1 MNEAVLHG
9 VGAVATA
16 LALGFVVSV
25 TVLVGRIA
33 FRTLPEAGARDFL
46 RALFPAYY
54 VVTLAFLGVGAAAL
68 ALTRP
73 VDAGVLAAV
82 AIVTAFAWLWLTPI
96 AHRLDD
102 LRMDGEDVAVE
113 LIKIQ
118 KRGSFIIVAQIL
130 ALVVVVVRL
139 AVLPNA

>member
-1 MNEAVLHG
+1 MSDEFLLG
-9 VGAVATA
+9 VGAVAVA

-33 FRTLPEAGARDFL
+33 FQTLAEENARDFL

-54 VVTLAFLGVGAAAL
+54 VATLAFVGVGAAAL
-68 ALTRP
+68 ALIRP
-73 VDAGVLAAV
+73 VDAGVLVGV

-102 LRMDGEDVAVE
+102 LRRDGKDVAQD

-130 ALVVVVVRL
+130 ALAVVVVRL
-139 AVLPNA
+139 ALPLSA